1 MDSESLRGLASALLP
16 NSPDAHPDIAP
27 LALRRF
33 STWEI
38 CTYILPMAPNHL
50 RRSLRAHPDWPQ
62 GQAEDQEA
70 GQMRWFTLSDIHRL
84 RRRFAQTGRGGRHL
98 PDRPAGAPLVLALT
112 HPRPGT
118 GRSTT
123 AAHLAQAAALAGY
136 RVLVLDL
143 CPSARLTRLLGAS
156 SPATALPLIAIEAAR
171 HLREENRLR
180 LSRGEPMLT
189 PDTDLEGSTFPA
201 PSSTQWAGVSL
212 LGGGIAL
219 AAADLRIAGWQ
230 NLIRSWRPW
239 SALRDGL
246 AAAGYLAPSPGP
258 AMLEAAPRYDLI
270 LIDTPP
276 VLGPLTLTALATAD
290 ILVMPFAATPE
301 ERRDTA
307 RALTLLS
314 ERLSEIE
321 TREGLAARALG
332 EEPPRFRW
340 SALRGV
346 LTRFSS
352 TSQRRAAAQLQAQM
366 GEALLPVRQ
375 EYEPLLADPKGP
387 GTIYA
392 MDYRD
397 IGRDRF
403 AALRRDPDAIAEALF
418 EVMGEVWREKGRTEA
433 V

>member
-1 MDSESLRGLASALLP
+1 M
-16 NSPDAHPDIAP
+16 
-27 LALRRF
+27 
-33 STWEI
+33 
-38 CTYILPMAPNHL
+38 
-50 RRSLRAHPDWPQ
+50 
-62 GQAEDQEA
+62 
-70 GQMRWFTLSDIHRL
+70 
-84 RRRFAQTGRGGRHL
+84 
-98 PDRPAGAPLVLALT
+98 
-112 HPRPGT
+112 
-118 GRSTT
+118 
-123 AAHLAQAAALAGY
+123 
-136 RVLVLDL
+136 
-143 CPSARLTRLLGAS
+143 
-156 SPATALPLIAIEAAR
+156 
-171 HLREENRLR
+171 
-180 LSRGEPMLT
+180 
-189 PDTDLEGSTFPA
+189 
-201 PSSTQWAGVSL
+201 
-212 LGGGIAL
+212 
-219 AAADLRIAGWQ
+219 
-230 NLIRSWRPW
+230 
-239 SALRDGL
+239 
-246 AAAGYLAPSPGP
+246 
-258 AMLEAAPRYDLI
+258 
-270 LIDTPP
+270 
-276 VLGPLTLTALATAD
+276 LGPLTLTALATAD

>member
-1 MDSESLRGLASALLP
+1 
-16 NSPDAHPDIAP
+16 
-27 LALRRF
+27 
-33 STWEI
+33 
-38 CTYILPMAPNHL
+38 MAPNHL

-246 AAAGYLAPSPGP
+246 AAAGYLAPSP
-258 AMLEAAPRYDLI
+258 APRCWRQR
-270 LIDTPP
+270 
-276 VLGPLTLTALATAD
+276 LAMT
-290 ILVMPFAATPE
+290 
-301 ERRDTA
+301 
-307 RALTLLS
+307 
-314 ERLSEIE
+314 
-321 TREGLAARALG
+321 
-332 EEPPRFRW
+332 
-340 SALRGV
+340 
-346 LTRFSS
+346 
-352 TSQRRAAAQLQAQM
+352 
-366 GEALLPVRQ
+366 
-375 EYEPLLADPKGP
+375 
-387 GTIYA
+387 
-392 MDYRD
+392 
-397 IGRDRF
+397 
-403 AALRRDPDAIAEALF
+403 
-418 EVMGEVWREKGRTEA
+418 
-433 V
+433 